1 MWPGTKSALQTPNVV
16 LRKSEFSTIEGQA
29 TCSGLLGTLTGTEFE
44 PSKNLHLSKLAWFRA
59 FTKKKE
65 RKAGLSFFAHKG
77 ITFFHTLCYW
87 TTVFLS
93 QKQEWYKGHS
103 HLGPGRFPSENSGE
117 GLSPWSLHHQEGAGQ
132 EEKALAGLSRS
143 H

>member
-59 FTKKKE
+59 FIKKKKE
-65 RKAGLSFFAHKG
+65 RQGFHFLLIKGLPSSTHFA
-77 ITFFHTLCYW
+77 T
-87 TTVFLS
+87 
-93 QKQEWYKGHS
+93 
-103 HLGPGRFPSENSGE
+103 
-117 GLSPWSLHHQEGAGQ
+117 GQ
-132 EEKALAGLSRS
+132 QYF
-143 H
+143 